1 MRKIV
6 EQSAARDVQVVGG
19 KAAALA
25 RLAELGFNPPAFFVI
40 PAETL
45 EMDRPVADLEAAV
58 EALGPGPYAVRSSS
72 RQEDGT
78 EHSHAGQFD
87 TLLIAR

>member
-1 MRKIV
+1 MSKIV
-6 EQSAARDVQVVGG
+6 EQRAANDVQVVGG

-45 EMDRPVADLEAAV
+45 EMNTPYAELSAAV
-58 EALGPGPYAVRSSS
+58 EALGTGPYAVRSSA
-72 RQEDGT
+72 RQEDGA
-78 EHSHAGQFD
+78 EQPCAL
-87 TLLIAR
+87 TLVLGATVA